1 MDQRQL
7 ADELRQGHCWRYVD
21 ELVACSGGQN
31 VDKKQATDWELVK
44 TASTCFCCEES
55 ACDDEIKQAIAQAH
69 DHESFNELIATCVE
83 HALDCV
89 YEYDEVC

>member
-1 MDQRQL
+1 MKQQQL

-21 ELVACSGGQN
+21 ELVACIGDKA
-31 VDKKQATDWELVK
+31 VDKKRATDWELVK
-44 TASTCFCCEES
+44 TASTCFGCMRS

-89 YEYDEVC
+89 YDGIEAF

>member
-1 MDQRQL
+1 
-7 ADELRQGHCWRYVD
+7 
-21 ELVACSGGQN
+21 
-31 VDKKQATDWELVK
+31 VK
-44 TASTCFCCEES
+44 TASTCCDCERS

>member
-21 ELVACSGGQN
+21 EMAAHIGGQK
-31 VDKKQATDWELVK
+31 VDKKRATDWELVK
-44 TASTCFCCEES
+44 TASTCFGCERS